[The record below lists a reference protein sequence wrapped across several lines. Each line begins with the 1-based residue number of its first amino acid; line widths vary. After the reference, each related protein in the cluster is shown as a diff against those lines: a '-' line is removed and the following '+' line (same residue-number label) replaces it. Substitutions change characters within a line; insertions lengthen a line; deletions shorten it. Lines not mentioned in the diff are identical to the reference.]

1 MARIEVDRRTL
12 LTGGAVAGGLVIAF
26 ALWPKRPGSP
36 LRAARAGERV
46 FGPYLRIASDGR
58 VTVAVPQAET
68 GQGIWTAL
76 ASVAASEIGADW
88 KMVGVEPAP
97 LDAAYVNSVA
107 KDEWGVATRLT
118 AGSSSM
124 RAFEAPLRQAGATAR
139 ALLCAAAAAR
149 WKVAAGECDTAEGAV
164 VHGDQRL
171 EFGALVEE
179 AAEIGRPSS
188 APLRARSAA
197 AESRPRVDLAAK
209 ASGSWRFAGDVRVP
223 DMLFASLRMAPPG
236 GRVVRYDRAAA
247 AQAGIRLIER
257 SSWLAAIGPS
267 WWAAEQA
274 LKRAAPSFTGPAN
287 ADTPTIEAALNRA
300 LADGNFTHLVDRG
313 DYDAAV
319 AGHRPLSA
327 TYFIA
332 PTPHLSLE
340 PVAAAAR
347 IRSGRAELWVASQAP
362 DLAHAAI
369 VKASGIAGL
378 TLYPMSPGDSGGG
391 AIESLAG
398 PIALELA
405 KVAGRPVSLTIP
417 ATTSQNHDRPRPP
430 MLARM
435 SALGDADS
443 GLASWH
449 AMFAG
454 VAGLSASL
462 ARAAGQGV
470 PDFEARG
477 GVPPYA
483 IPALRV
489 SSANARL
496 PIATGYLR
504 GDVEA
509 LTSFAT
515 ESFIDEMARAY
526 GAEPLAFRI
535 SHLGGEPRLAKA
547 LLTAT
552 ARGGWDG
559 GGRGSA
565 MGIACASA
573 WGSHIALLAEASL
586 TGDQRVRVTR
596 MVAAVDCGRAV
607 HPDLIRQQV
616 EGGLIHALIGAT
628 GPAPEIVAGEIRAR
642 SLRSL
647 GLARLDEVPRIEVVI
662 VPSDEAPGGV
672 SGLGALVAPAAAA
685 NAIFAATGRRLRRLP
700 LDPNDQP

>member
-26 ALWPKRPGSP
+26 ALWPRRPGSP
-36 LRAARAGERV
+36 LRAARPGERV
-46 FGPYLRIASDGR
+46 FGPYLRIAGDGR

-76 ASVAASEIGADW
+76 AAVAAAELGADW

-97 LDAAYVNSVA
+97 IDASYVNSIA
-107 KDEWGVATRLT
+107 KEEWGVATRLT

-124 RAFEAPLRQAGATAR
+124 RAFEGPLRQAGATAR
-139 ALLCAAAAAR
+139 ALLCEAAAAR
-149 WKVAAGECDTAEGAV
+149 WKVATGECDTADGAV
-164 VHGDQRL
+164 VHGDRKL
-171 EFGALVEE
+171 GFGALVEE
-179 AAEIGRPSS
+179 AARIGRPVS
-188 APLRARSAA
+188 APLRARAV
-197 AESRPRVDLAAK
+197 AEVRPRVDLAAK
-209 ASGSWRFAGDVRVP
+209 ASGSWRFAGDVRLP
-223 DMLFASLRMAPPG
+223 DMQFASLRMAPPG
-236 GRVVRYDRAAA
+236 GRVIRFDRAAA
-247 AQAGIRLIER
+247 AEAGIRLVER
-257 SSWLAAIGPS
+257 RGWLAAIGPS

-287 ADTPTIEAALNRA
+287 ADTPGIEAALDRA
-300 LADGNFTHLVDRG
+300 LADGNFKHLVDRG

-327 TYFIA
+327 TYFAA

-347 IRSGRAELWVASQAP
+347 ISGGRAELWIASQAP

-369 VKASGIAGL
+369 AKASGIAAL

-391 AIESLAG
+391 AVENLAG
-398 PIALELA
+398 PIAIELA

-430 MLARM
+430 LLAKM

-454 VAGLSASL
+454 AAGLAASL
-462 ARAAGQGV
+462 ARAAGLSV
-470 PDFEARG
+470 PGFEARG

-489 SSANARL
+489 SAANGRI

-504 GDVEA
+504 GDIEA

-535 SHLGGEPRLAKA
+535 SHLGGAPRLAKA

-573 WGSHIALLAEASL
+573 WGSHIGLLAEASL

-607 HPDLIRQQV
+607 HPDLVRQQV

-662 VPSDEAPGGV
+662 MPSEEAPGGV

>member
-1 MARIEVDRRTL
+1 MAIPEVDRRTL

-36 LRAARAGERV
+36 LRASRPGERV
-46 FGPYLRIASDGR
+46 FGAYLRIASDGR

-76 ASVAASEIGADW
+76 AAVVAEELNADW

-97 LDAAYVNSVA
+97 LDAAYVNSIA
-107 KDEWGVATRLT
+107 RDEWGLATRLT

-124 RAFEAPLRQAGATAR
+124 RAFEGPLREAGATAR
-139 ALLCAAAAAR
+139 ALLCEAAAAR
-149 WKVAAGECDTAEGAV
+149 WKVAVSECDAVEGAV
-164 VHGDQRL
+164 VHGGQRL
-171 EFGALVEE
+171 GFGALVEE
-179 AAEIGRPSS
+179 AARIGRPAS
-188 APLRARSAA
+188 APLRPRAA
-197 AESRPRVDLAAK
+197 PVSRPRVDLAAK
-209 ASGSWRFAGDVRVP
+209 ASGSWRFAGDVRLP
-223 DMLFASLRMAPPG
+223 GMLFASLRMAPPG
-236 GRVVRYDRAAA
+236 GNVVRFDRAAA
-247 AQAGIRLIER
+247 EQAGIRLVER
-257 SSWLAAIGPS
+257 QVWLAAIGPS

-287 ADTPTIEAALNRA
+287 ADTPGIQAALERA
-300 LADGNFTHLVDRG
+300 LADGNFKHLVDRG
-313 DYDAAV
+313 DYDSAV
-319 AGHRPLSA
+319 EGHRPLSA
-327 TYFIA
+327 TYFAA

-347 IRSGRAELWVASQAP
+347 ISGGRAELWVATQAP
-362 DLAHAAI
+362 DLARAEIA
-369 VKASGIAGL
+369 KASGIAGL

-391 AIESLAG
+391 AVESLAG

-405 KVAGRPVSLTIP
+405 KLAGRPVSLTIP

-430 MLARM
+430 LLARM
-435 SALGDADS
+435 SALGDADR

-454 VAGLSASL
+454 AAGLAASL
-462 ARAAGQGV
+462 ARAAGLSV
-470 PDFEARG
+470 PGFEARG

-489 SSANARL
+489 SAANGRI

-504 GDVEA
+504 GDIEA

-535 SHLGGEPRLAKA
+535 SHLGGAPRLAKA

-573 WGSHIALLAEASL
+573 WGSHIGLLAEASL

-607 HPDLIRQQV
+607 HPDLVRQQV

-662 VPSDEAPGGV
+662 VPSEEAPGGV

>member
-36 LRAARAGERV
+36 LRAARPGERV
-46 FGPYLRIASDGR
+46 FGAYLRIAGDGR

-76 ASVAASEIGADW
+76 AAVVAEELGADW

-107 KDEWGVATRLT
+107 KDEWGLATRLT
-118 AGSSSM
+118 GGSSSM
-124 RAFEAPLRQAGATAR
+124 RAFEAPLREAGATAR
-139 ALLCAAAAAR
+139 ALLCEAAAAR
-149 WKVAAGECDTAEGAV
+149 WKVAASDCDTAENAV
-164 VHGDQRL
+164 VHGSRRL
-171 EFGALVEE
+171 GFGALVEE
-179 AAEIGRPSS
+179 AARIGSPAN
-188 APLRARSAA
+188 APLRARAA
-197 AESRPRVDLAAK
+197 PMSRPRVDLAAK
-209 ASGSWRFAGDVRVP
+209 VSGSWRFAGDVRLP
-223 DMLFASLRMAPPG
+223 EMLFASLRMAPPG
-236 GRVVRYDRAAA
+236 GRVAKFDRAAA
-247 AQAGIRLIER
+247 EQAGIRLVER
-257 SSWLAAIGPS
+257 RSWLAAIGPS

-287 ADTPTIEAALNRA
+287 ADTPGIEAALERA
-300 LADGNFTHLVDRG
+300 LADGKFRHLVERG

-327 TYFIA
+327 TYFAA

-347 IRSGRAELWVASQAP
+347 ISGGRAELWVATQAP
-362 DLAHAAI
+362 DLARAAI
-369 VKASGIAGL
+369 TKASGFAGL

-391 AIESLAG
+391 AVEQLAG

-405 KVAGRPVSLTIP
+405 KLAGRPVSLTIP

-430 MLARM
+430 LLAKM

-449 AMFAG
+449 ALFAG
-454 VAGLSASL
+454 AAGLAASL
-462 ARAAGQGV
+462 ARVAGQRV
-470 PDFEARG
+470 PDFDARG

-489 SSANARL
+489 SAANAKL

-515 ESFIDEMARAY
+515 ESFIDEMARAF

-547 LLTAT
+547 LMTAT

-573 WGSHIALLAEASL
+573 WGSHIGLLAEASL
-586 TGDQRVRVTR
+586 TSDQRVRVTR

-647 GLARLDEVPRIEVVI
+647 GLARLDDVPRIEVVI
-662 VPSDEAPGGV
+662 VPSDEPPGGV
-672 SGLGALVAPAAAA
+672 SGLGVLVAPAAAA

-700 LDPNDQP
+700 LDPNDQL

>member
-1 MARIEVDRRTL
+1 MTLPEVDRRTL
-12 LTGGAVAGGLVIAF
+12 LTGGAVASGLVIAF
-26 ALWPKRPGSP
+26 ALWPKRAGSP
-36 LRAARAGERV
+36 LRAARPGERV
-46 FGPYLRIASDGR
+46 FGAYLRIAGDGR
-58 VTVAVPQAET
+58 VTVAMPQAET

-76 ASVAASEIGADW
+76 AAVVAEELGADW

-97 LDAAYVNSVA
+97 LDPAYVNSVA
-107 KDEWGVATRLT
+107 KVEWGVATRLT

-139 ALLCAAAAAR
+139 ALLCEAAAAR
-149 WKVAAGECDTAEGAV
+149 WNVAASACDTVNGTV
-164 VHGDQRL
+164 VHGAQRL
-171 EFGALVEE
+171 GFGALVEQ
-179 AAEIGRPSS
+179 AARIGTPSKAPFRPRS
-188 APLRARSAA
+188 APV
-197 AESRPRVDLAAK
+197 SRPRVDLAAK
-209 ASGSWRFAGDVRVP
+209 ISGSWRFAGDVRLP
-223 DMLFASLRMAPPG
+223 GMLFASLRMAPPG
-236 GRVVRYDRAAA
+236 GRVVRFDRAAA
-247 AQAGIRLIER
+247 AQEGIRLVER
-257 SSWLAAIGPS
+257 KGWLAAIGPS

-287 ADTPTIEAALNRA
+287 ADTPAIEAALERA
-300 LADGNFTHLVDRG
+300 LADGMFRHLVNRG
-313 DYDAAV
+313 DYETAV

-327 TYFIA
+327 TYFAA
-332 PTPHLSLE
+332 PAPHLSLE
-340 PVAAAAR
+340 PISAAAR
-347 IRSGRAELWVASQAP
+347 ISGGRAELWMASQAP

-369 VKASGIAGL
+369 SKVSGIASL
-378 TLYPMSPGDSGGG
+378 VLYPMSPGDSGGG
-391 AIESLAG
+391 AVESLAG

-430 MLARM
+430 LLAKL

-454 VAGLSASL
+454 AAGLSASL

-489 SSANARL
+489 SSANAKL

-504 GDVEA
+504 GDIEA

-535 SHLGGEPRLAKA
+535 SHLGGQPRLATA
-547 LLTAT
+547 LMTAT

-628 GPAPEIVAGEIRAR
+628 GPAPEVVAGEIRAR

-647 GLARLDEVPRIEVVI
+647 GLARLDDVPRIEVVI
-662 VPSDEAPGGV
+662 VPSEEPPGGI
-672 SGLGALVAPAAAA
+672 SGLGGLVASAAAA

-700 LDPNDQP
+700 LDPNDQL